1 MTALSW
7 VSLPLHTWCCKK
19 SWLWWGGVGLS
30 SKGHF
35 QIADLNP
42 NIMTL
47 AKVSCS
53 IVYYGLHQPFV
64 CQICQISTSSKVKSV
79 YQRSMNQWPV
89 RVSSFCNHKTCKSLI
104 KKLFFFSVPPV
115 YQILTHS
122 LHFSVQ
128 FTSWQIRP
136 PATSASRGTSAASA
150 WSPHRWARLLERPA
164 AAGRHHHG
172 RLLLLLWAFPAS
184 LLHKITLR
192 FLGIKYSPPAVLP
205 SAALPGLSL
214 SCRKQHRPHHR
225 CKSPGGGGLI
235 QRLPLGSLMSWPVL
249 LMTLASGWSVHAGH
263 AVRVRGVAAPAQRG
277 RRPRGDDA
285 QRLAPAAGQTQRP
298 RSHQGCVPPAGE
310 KHLTS
315 TSRSTVHVFR
325 LPESPSLFV
334 YFLSSSLIRPPGR
347 LLPHFAS
354 RLLPPSLQVDLGTP
368 SFPQRLLG
376 AVARRQAAVIAD
388 LDVFLSS

>member
-1 MTALSW
+1 MLQ
-7 VSLPLHTWCCKK
+7 KK
-19 SWLWWGGVGLS
+19 KVGFGEEELTSVTGLS

-35 QIADLNP
+35 QIADLTP

-53 IVYYGLHQPFV
+53 IVYYGLHKPFV
-64 CQICQISTSSKVKSV
+64 CQIGQISTSSKVKSV
-79 YQRSMNQWPV
+79 YQRSMT
-89 RVSSFCNHKTCKSLI
+89 RESKI
-104 KKLFFFSVPPV
+104 KRFSATTKHAKILLRNVFFFFFSVPPAFR
-115 YQILTHS
+115 ILTHS
-122 LHFSVQ
+122 LHFPVQ
-128 FTSWQIRP
+128 FTFWQIRP

-184 LLHKITLR
+184 LLPKITLR

-205 SAALPGLSL
+205 SAALAGLSL
-214 SCRKQHRPHHR
+214 SCRKQHRPHR
-225 CKSPGGGGLI
+225 RWNSPGGDGLI
-235 QRLPLGSLMSWPVL
+235 QRLPLGSLTAWPVL
-249 LMTLASGWSVHAGH
+249 LMTLASGWPVHAGH

-277 RRPRGDDA
+277 RRSRGDDA
-285 QRLAPAAGQTQRP
+285 QRLAPAAGQMQRP
-298 RSHQGCVPPAGE
+298 RSHQGRVPPAGE

-334 YFLSSSLIRPPGR
+334 YFPSSS
-347 LLPHFAS
+347 
-354 RLLPPSLQVDLGTP
+354 
-368 SFPQRLLG
+368 
-376 AVARRQAAVIAD
+376 
-388 LDVFLSS
+388 